1 MLVPQHRAFGP
12 CHVGVRDPLQCER
25 KRLDHEIVDRD
36 FVGRLAVLVLRRG
49 GVGGGARGPARAW
62 GAVGGGG
69 GARTP
74 AAAPAG
80 AEGAVLAGFGAAP
93 FPAAAAAALTSSP
106 SSANTAMSALTGTS
120 GVPSGTTIFASV
132 PSSTASYSIVA
143 LSVSIS
149 AMTSP
154 GLTLSPS
161 FLSHLARL
169 PLSIVGESA
178 GIRMLTG
185 MTALGRLA
193 DRAGAAGIS
202 RRVYLRIE
210 HRADP
215 LERLVLGQF
224 GFLGED
230 TRGVSRDVGDE
241 HAPGLRVVE
250 GATQRD
256 VQPPFYDGG
265 AQDLDAAV
273 LERGRRNVKRIEC
286 RHGHLT
292 GSRPPSPPRPRLQ
305 RKGARFFRDWPRKAW
320 VRLCR

>member
-1 MLVPQHRAFGP
+1 
-12 CHVGVRDPLQCER
+12 
-25 KRLDHEIVDRD
+25 
-36 FVGRLAVLVLRRG
+36 
-49 GVGGGARGPARAW
+49 
-62 GAVGGGG
+62 
-69 GARTP
+69 
-74 AAAPAG
+74 
-80 AEGAVLAGFGAAP
+80 
-93 FPAAAAAALTSSP
+93 
-106 SSANTAMSALTGTS
+106 MSAE
-120 GVPSGTTIFASV
+120 PSGTTIFASV

-169 PLSIVGESA
+169 PFSIVGESA

-185 MTALGRLA
+185 MTAL
-193 DRAGAAGIS
+193 S

-250 GATQRD
+250 
-256 VQPPFYDGG
+256 
-265 AQDLDAAV
+265 
-273 LERGRRNVKRIEC
+273 
-286 RHGHLT
+286 
-292 GSRPPSPPRPRLQ
+292 
-305 RKGARFFRDWPRKAW
+305 
-320 VRLCR
+320 